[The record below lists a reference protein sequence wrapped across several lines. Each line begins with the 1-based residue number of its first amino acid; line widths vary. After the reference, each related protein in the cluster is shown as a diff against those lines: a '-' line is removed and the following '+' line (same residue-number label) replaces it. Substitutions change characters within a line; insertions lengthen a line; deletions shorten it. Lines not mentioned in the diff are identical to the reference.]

1 MRMKKKPKFDAA
13 YITHWLIA
21 AAIASG
27 LLGALVQVIRWGG
40 IVESGSI
47 GPTGF

>member
-1 MRMKKKPKFDAA
+1 VKRKPKIDLE
-13 YITHWLIA
+13 YITHWLIYF
-21 AAIASG
+21 AIVAG
-27 LLGALVQVIRWGG
+27 IVGGIIQVIRWGG